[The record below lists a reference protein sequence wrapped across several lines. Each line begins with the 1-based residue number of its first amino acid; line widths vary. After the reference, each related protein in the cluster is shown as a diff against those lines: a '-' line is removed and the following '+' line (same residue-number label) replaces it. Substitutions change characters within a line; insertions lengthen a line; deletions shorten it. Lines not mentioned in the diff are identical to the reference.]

1 MSGYNNNHFIGGD
14 CVLENHHLIYLRLF
28 KIIVF
33 AKYKE
38 QPPILPKIGR
48 TVSNFLLDF
57 LAFAFLYSNQG
68 IVYLI
73 QLDNSLDFRTPQPNQ
88 TLPPIL
94 SSLEFSKDVH
104 GIKPSDYCG
113 NLDESHLSVVMSVEK
128 SVGTVMRP
136 GWCWGGLEGSEAVSE
151 AVRTVSHRPP
161 CSRACSSDLTQ
172 TSVSP
177 QSVLSSLQPGENS
190 PLTWPH
196 LTSPSLP
203 TNFY

>member
-1 MSGYNNNHFIGGD
+1 M
-14 CVLENHHLIYLRLF
+14 
-28 KIIVF
+28 
-33 AKYKE
+33 
-38 QPPILPKIGR
+38 
-48 TVSNFLLDF
+48 SNFLLDF
-57 LAFAFLYSNQG
+57 VAFAFLESNQG
-68 IVYLI
+68 TVYLI
-73 QLDNSLDFRTPQPNQ
+73 QLDNSLDFWTPQPNQ

-161 CSRACSSDLTQ
+161 WSRACSSDLTQ
-172 TSVSP
+172 SSVSP

>member
-1 MSGYNNNHFIGGD
+1 M
-14 CVLENHHLIYLRLF
+14 
-28 KIIVF
+28 
-33 AKYKE
+33 
-38 QPPILPKIGR
+38 
-48 TVSNFLLDF
+48 SNFLLDF
-57 LAFAFLYSNQG
+57 VAFAFLESNQG
-68 IVYLI
+68 TVYLI
-73 QLDNSLDFRTPQPNQ
+73 QLDNSLDFWTPQPNQ

-161 CSRACSSDLTQ
+161 WSRACSS
-172 TSVSP
+172 
-177 QSVLSSLQPGENS
+177 VLSQSS
-190 PLTWPH
+190 PPSSRVRTPH
-196 LTSPSLP
+196 
-203 TNFY
+203 